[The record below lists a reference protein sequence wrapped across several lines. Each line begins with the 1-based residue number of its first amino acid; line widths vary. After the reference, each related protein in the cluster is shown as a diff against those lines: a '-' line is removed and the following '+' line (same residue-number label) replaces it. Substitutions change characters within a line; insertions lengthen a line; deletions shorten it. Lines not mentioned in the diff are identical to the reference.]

1 MTICPICDCEQVQF
15 AQVLGDV
22 GHARCRDCGIVYTFT
37 PSLEDECY
45 VGSEDEQ
52 TDSCGV

>member
-1 MTICPICDCEQVQF
+1 MQCPICDCEEVQF
-15 AQVLGDV
+15 VAVLGDV

-45 VGSEDEQ
+45 VGSEDSE
-52 TDSCGV
+52 TDFGGI